1 MAETM
6 QPPKHMPLT
15 YTQMFGYIFG
25 IVYLGVGAAGFAA
38 TEGIGFAS
46 AVGGRELVFFSIN
59 PLHNLA
65 HIVIGAIFLVAAF
78 TGPRAAKAVATVVG
92 FAYLA
97 LAVVGP
103 LLTANPSANILG
115 LNFADDVLHALTAV
129 TALAVV
135 FVLSRT
141 DEYQAA

>member
-6 QPPKHMPLT
+6 QPPKHLPLT

-38 TEGIGFAS
+38 TENIGFA
-46 AVGGRELVFFSIN
+46 AAIGGRELHWFSIN

-65 HIVIGAIFLVAAF
+65 HIAIGAIFLIAAF
-78 TGPRAAKAVATVVG
+78 TSPRAAKAVATVVG

-97 LAVVGP
+97 LAIAGP
-103 LLTANPSANILG
+103 LFTANPSANILG

-129 TALAVV
+129 VALTVV
-135 FVLSRT
+135 FVLARV
-141 DEYQAA
+141 DEYQPA